1 MAVTDALRRI
11 AGALPGIQLLVVF
24 GSTARGRDRVGS
36 DLDVGV
42 ILGAGPVALRRTVE
56 VALARAADRDV
67 DVVDLD
73 TASPLLRFEVA
84 RDGILIHEGR
94 PHAWADFRAR
104 AMLDWWEW
112 SPTVRMIQDAAIQRL
127 RAQVVRGPR

>member
-1 MAVTDALRRI
+1 
-11 AGALPGIQLLVVF
+11 
-24 GSTARGRDRVGS
+24 
-36 DLDVGV
+36 
-42 ILGAGPVALRRTVE
+42 
-56 VALARAADRDV
+56 V

-73 TASPLLRFEVA
+73 TAPPLLRFEVA

-112 SPTVRMIQDAAIQRL
+112 SPTARMIQDAAIQRL
-127 RAQVVRGPR
+127 RAQVARGPR

>member
-1 MAVTDALRRI
+1 MSVTDALRPV
-11 AGALPGIQLLVVF
+11 AAALPGVELLVVF

-73 TASPLLRFEVA
+73 TAPPLLRFEVA

-112 SPTVRMIQDAAIQRL
+112 SPTARMIQDAAIQRL
-127 RAQVVRGPR
+127 RAQVARGPR